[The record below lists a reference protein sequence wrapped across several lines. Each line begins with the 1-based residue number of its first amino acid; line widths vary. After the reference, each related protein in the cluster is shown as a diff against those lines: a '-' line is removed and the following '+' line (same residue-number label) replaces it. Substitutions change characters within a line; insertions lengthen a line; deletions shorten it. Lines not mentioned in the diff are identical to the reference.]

1 MSTETRDNDQG
12 AGGANAAAVG
22 QRTDRHQPTTHG
34 ARVPDMTRYFGT
46 PVENP
51 DARTVPDGGDEYS
64 SGADQVQLLNDQSR
78 LLNQGLPEADRG
90 HFCDQRPEVAKP
102 FRGIWEDFLN
112 WARSESIWILGF
124 GTGCGAIELRPL
136 MTARFD
142 MYQYG
147 VQARPTPRQSGLFII
162 GGYASVKTMKRIVR
176 SYEQMQGPKFVLGL
190 GSCTINGG
198 MYWDSYNTVNRL
210 DHYIP
215 VDVYVTGC
223 MPRPE
228 ALLAGIMRLKEII
241 RAGKGEGANIYAEHF
256 AWYKANQKRIIKDWN
271 MPDYNW

>member
-1 MSTETRDNDQG
+1 MSTQAKNNKQKSDIRFEEP
-12 AGGANAAAVG
+12 AV
-22 QRTDRHQPTTHG
+22 HG
-34 ARVPDMTRYFGT
+34 NRIPDASRFFDT

-51 DARTVPDGGDEYS
+51 DPRTIPEQ
-64 SGADQVQLLNDQSR
+64 ADQIELLNDQGR
-78 LLNQGLPEADRG
+78 LLNRGLPEADRI
-90 HFCDQRPEVAKP
+90 HFCDQKPEVSKP
-102 FRGIWEDFLN
+102 FRGVWEDFLN
-112 WARSESIWILGF
+112 WARSQSIWILGF

-142 MYQYG
+142 MYRYG
-147 VQARPTPRQSGLFII
+147 VQPRPTPRQSGLFVI

-176 SYEQMQGPKFVLGL
+176 SYEQMQGPKFVMGL

-228 ALLAGIMRLKEII
+228 ALLAGINHLKEII
-241 RAGKGEGANIYAEHF
+241 RSGRGEGANIYAENF
-256 AWYKANQKRIIKDWN
+256 EWYKANQKRIIKDWN